1 MDEKVSELLDL
12 TKKLLDLSKD
22 IFEESLTPHES
33 LERMNALYSVF
44 LRVQMQEALRFGY
57 GAYYSCYHGWGHGGI
72 GAARS
77 IYEILLDIK
86 YINHDQACK
95 DERFERFMDHRA
107 EVRHRVMERAL
118 QVGKNAPQEKQRR
131 IKNDYDH
138 LKKKYNDKHKQEV
151 DSGIKKADATPKYNR
166 YNWAGLN
173 LKEKA
178 DEINLEQFHQLYKEL
193 SDLSHVS
200 MRAVLEATTEDSKNQ
215 IGVRFNFHPNKKY
228 CLSVLSIIFLCIHR
242 LLEEY
247 MTYFGIKPSCYPTL
261 QKILEDRGTLKI
273 NAKVNIE

>member
-22 IFEESLTPHES
+22 IFGESLTPHES

-107 EVRHRVMERAL
+107 EVRYRVMERAL
-118 QVGKNAPQEKQRR
+118 QIGRNVPQEKQRR
-131 IKNDYDH
+131 IKNDYDL
-138 LKKKYNDKHKQEV
+138 LKKKYKDKHDQDLK
-151 DSGIKKADATPKYNR
+151 SGLAKADATPR
-166 YNWAGLN
+166 YRSNNWAGIDTGEKV
-173 LKEKA
+173 KEV
-178 DEINLEQFHQLYKEL
+178 NLEQFHQLYKNL

-200 MRAVLEATTEDSKNQ
+200 MRAVLEATRKDSENQ
-215 IGVRFNFHPNKKY
+215 IGASFNFHPNEKH
-228 CLSVLSIIFLCIHR
+228 CFSVLNVVFPCIYGI
-242 LLEEY
+242 LGEY
-247 MTYFGIKPSCYPTL
+247 MTYFGIKSSCYPTL
-261 QKILEDRGTLKI
+261 EKILEDRGSLK
-273 NAKVNIE
+273 NKPKG